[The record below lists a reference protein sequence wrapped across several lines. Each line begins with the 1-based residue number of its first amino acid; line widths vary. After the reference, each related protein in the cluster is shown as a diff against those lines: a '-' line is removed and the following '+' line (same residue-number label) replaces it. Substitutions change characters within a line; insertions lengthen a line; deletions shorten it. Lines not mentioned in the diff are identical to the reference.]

1 MVVFFFEV
9 LAFLRTLQ
17 QLLSLASPSLPLRKM
32 ELPLKIT
39 PLGQVCFWSQFLGAH
54 KQGEREEVGNQIT
67 FGWHLGEKK

>member
-1 MVVFFFEV
+1 MAVFFFEV

-17 QLLSLASPSLPLRKM
+17 QLQSLASPSLSLRKM

-39 PLGQVCFWSQFLGAH
+39 PLGQVWFWSQFLRAQ

-67 FGWHLGEKK
+67 FGWHLGEK